1 MKTTNKLMSIEAQI
15 NLLIY
20 ELLGEEKCRELRND
34 TSILSQ
40 IEKTEDDLL
49 AALEERLLIL
59 RKELKKRQ

>member
-20 ELLGEEKCRELRND
+20 ELLGEEKCREVRND
-34 TSILSQ
+34 TSIHSQ

-49 AALEERLLIL
+49 VDLEERLLIL